1 MIKRLS
7 ATLLAIGLVAFGGIN
22 SAHGSVIFSATAAAV
37 NKGGVAPGGG
47 FGNIADTFNQNG
59 LLGTPYVSDVT
70 DFDSYVASTQHTA
83 LWSGNEW
90 FSGFVLNLPVI
101 VTYDFG
107 AVRTFDALALWNEE
121 GSGILNLDLEISN
134 DGISFSSL
142 AAGLMP
148 ADSPN
153 ARDYGAEV
161 FNSFGTASAQFVRF
175 LMTGPQPPA
184 WFDGVGIGEVAFR
197 HADPPTG
204 VVPEP
209 TSFATWGLLV
219 GAVAAVRRRRK

>member
-7 ATLLAIGLVAFGGIN
+7 ATLLAIGLVAVGGIN
-22 SAHGSVIFSATAAAV
+22 SAHGSVLFSATAAVV
-37 NKGGVAPGGG
+37 NEGGAGPGTG

-59 LLGTPYVSDVT
+59 LLGTPYVSDVS
-70 DFDSYVASTQHTA
+70 DFDSYVASTQHTYVFV
-83 LWSGNEW
+83 GNEW
-90 FSGFVLNLPVI
+90 FSEIGPNLPVI

-107 AVRTFDALALWNEE
+107 AVRTFDALALWNEDS
-121 GSGILNLDLEISN
+121 SGILNLDLEISN

-148 ADSPN
+148 ADNPISL
-153 ARDYGAEV
+153 DYGAEV

-175 LMTGPQPPA
+175 IMTGPQFPPA
-184 WFDGVGIGEVAFR
+184 FDGVGIGEVAFR